1 MCLLFD
7 DHYKWI
13 PPLLS
18 LPIKFTCVHG
28 NSNRTF
34 LSLSLFLPC
43 QISSYVNY
51 ILFSLILF
59 APAFY
64 LNVVTM
70 QALRTAP
77 PDMQLKDK
85 FLVQTTVVPYGTSD
99 EDLVPAFVSI

>member
-1 MCLLFD
+1 MFIISGFLLYF
-7 DHYKWI
+7 
-13 PPLLS
+13 PCPLNSHVRL
-18 LPIKFTCVHG
+18 LLVHG
-28 NSNRTF
+28 KSNKTSF
-34 LSLSLFLPC
+34 FFCLPC

>member
-1 MCLLFD
+1 MAIVIELF
-7 DHYKWI
+7 
-13 PPLLS
+13 
-18 LPIKFTCVHG
+18 
-28 NSNRTF
+28 
-34 LSLSLFLPC
+34 SLSLFLPC